1 MSQCVKSLK
10 LKGIV
15 YKIIK
20 AVVHKMGIW
29 GIMNEK
35 RIFKKGKKKKYF
47 FSGKSYGGLKKS
59 VGKIDFSKMLLCG

>member
-1 MSQCVKSLK
+1 MKSLK
-10 LKGIV
+10 LKGVV

-47 FSGKSYGGLKKS
+47 FSAKSYGTGGLKKS
-59 VGKIDFSKMLLCG
+59 VGKNRLFKNVIMRVN

>member
-10 LKGIV
+10 LKGVV

-35 RIFKKGKKKKYF
+35 RIFKKGKKKNIF
-47 FSGKSYGGLKKS
+47 FEQNHMEQA
-59 VGKIDFSKMLLCG
+59 D

>member
-1 MSQCVKSLK
+1 MKSLK
-10 LKGIV
+10 LKGVV

-29 GIMNEK
+29 GNMNEK
-35 RIFKKGKKKKYF
+35 RIFKKGKEKKI
-47 FSGKSYGGLKKS
+47 SAKSYGTGGLKKS